1 VREIGMWNKFLITLQ
16 LLILTACSGLPSLVF
31 GVEDADPDPNQILT
45 IFAAASLIES
55 FNEIGERY
63 EAENPGTQIILN
75 YAGSQ
80 QLAQQLS
87 QGAPADVYASAD
99 RDQMEN
105 VIHSGRVQQ
114 GMELEFTRNRLAV
127 ILPEDNP
134 GEIEDIRDLANPDLQ
149 IVLADDAVP
158 VGQYS
163 LQMLEKVDRSGVYG
177 AGFKEHVINNVVSYE
192 ENVRAVLSKILLG
205 EADAGIVYSS
215 DVLESDAR
223 LILVP
228 DNLNVIASYYISPI
242 NDSSNQGLAR
252 DFIEFIF
259 SPDGQEILASH
270 GFNQRGQDD

>member
-1 VREIGMWNKFLITLQ
+1 MREIGMWIKFLVALQ
-16 LLILTACSGLPSLVF
+16 LLIITACSGLPGLVF
-31 GVEDADPDPNQILT
+31 GVEDADPDQNQTLT
-45 IFAAASLIES
+45 VFAAASLIES

-105 VIHSGRVQQ
+105 VIRSGRVQQ
-114 GMELEFTRNRLAV
+114 GKEIEFARNRLAV

-134 GEIEDIRDLANPDLQ
+134 GQIENIRDLANHDLQ
-149 IVLADDAVP
+149 IVLADGAVP
-158 VGQYS
+158 VGRYS
-163 LQMLEKVDRSGVYG
+163 MQMLEKADRSGVYG
-177 AGFKEHVINNVVSYE
+177 AGFKEHVIKNIVSYE

-215 DVLESDAR
+215 DVLESGAR
-223 LILVP
+223 LIRVP
-228 DNLNVIASYYISPI
+228 DNINVIASYYISPI
-242 NDSSNQGLAR
+242 SDSSNQDLGR

-259 SPDGQEILASH
+259 SPDGQQLLVSN
-270 GFNQRGQDD
+270 GFIQQGQDG